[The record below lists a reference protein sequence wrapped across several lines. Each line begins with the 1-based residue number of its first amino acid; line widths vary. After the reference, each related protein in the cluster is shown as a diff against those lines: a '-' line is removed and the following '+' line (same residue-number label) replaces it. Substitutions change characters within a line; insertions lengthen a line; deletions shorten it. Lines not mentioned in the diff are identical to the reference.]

1 VHLSNIIS
9 ISTKS
14 VTTDIRNEDLMAGAP
29 KPKRSAG
36 LSATQESIMRA
47 IAQFQGENGFMP
59 TMREIAELVG
69 MSSVSGVSYQLQQ
82 LQASGYLEVN
92 PNLAR
97 AIEILIPV
105 DGSDSGLKLVSDNP
119 SPKLEATLVPLVGQ
133 IAAGGP
139 LLADQN
145 TVAEYPLPRE
155 LTGAGELFM
164 LEVKGDS
171 MIDAAICPG
180 DLVVV
185 RRQNTAD
192 NGDIVAALLGEEAT
206 VKTYK
211 KQDGQIWLLPRNSNY
226 APIDG
231 NEASIMGKVVTVLR
245 RV

>member
-1 VHLSNIIS
+1 
-9 ISTKS
+9 
-14 VTTDIRNEDLMAGAP
+14 
-29 KPKRSAG
+29 
-36 LSATQESIMRA
+36 
-47 IAQFQGENGFMP
+47 MP
-59 TMREIAELVG
+59 TMREIGEMVG
-69 MSSVSGVSYQLQQ
+69 KSSVSGIKYQLQQ
-82 LQASGYLEVN
+82 LQELGYLEVN
-92 PNLAR
+92 ANLAR
-97 AIEILIPV
+97 AIEVLIPL
-105 DGSDSGLKLVSDNP
+105 DEKTGDLRLVSDNS

-185 RRQNTAD
+185 RRQNSAD

-206 VKTYK
+206 VKTFK
-211 KQDGQIWLLPRNSNY
+211 KQDGQVWLLPRNSNY

-231 NEASIMGKVVTVLR
+231 NEATIMGKVVTVLR